1 MEKQEL
7 NNEISVEYNI
17 GLETLGLSDELLT
30 GLRGQ
35 DIEGFS
41 QFQADVFKA
50 TTKEK
55 SGFIQC
61 EIRADRVLALGLPIL
76 AKLSEPTTE
85 PGAPQALLLTPTR
98 EMAKKINRSIEHLA
112 ECRELNLVSVYGG
125 VSVGRQAA
133 ALENPVDVV
142 IGTPGRLLDHHG
154 RENLNFKQVRTV
166 FLDSADEMYGMG
178 FWKTVNELLTLVPE
192 GFELFT
198 FSNGLP
204 NEVAKTHTTY
214 AKDGVNLDFLKR
226 EVHLGDATHT
236 GILLDTEKE
245 HKEQLLALLEARA
258 SEKTIVYCENR
269 DEVMGVLSY
278 LRGAGLPVHALW
290 GHVRFRERE
299 RVKTGIEAG
308 TIKIL
313 VVTDIST
320 RDMDLGEFKLLI
332 NYMLPNFSSV
342 YAERIGRSAQE
353 HTVDSVLSFVQ
364 PEEKKA
370 AGALLK
376 ELKLKLGWEELPSEA
391 EVLASRSK
399 RILDELVEK
408 AAETEGE
415 EQVEIAKALIESAEP
430 AKVVSFLLHYYFS
443 QVQKERKRQARPV
456 QQAQPEKEGKVEGDE
471 AQDLDQRRRRKRRKS
486 TKLSEA
492 NMTSQSGRE
501 RKVEAA
507 PKPEEI
513 KLSAEAVAALKADG
527 LSQITV
533 NIGFEDG
540 FKGRGAVA
548 KKIAALAGLNDGIL
562 TELMSKRHHAVLA
575 AKQDIADLIMERVD
589 GAQIGKKVLVVEMEQ

>member
-7 NNEISVEYNI
+7 SEEIGIEYSI
-17 GLETLGLSDELLT
+17 GLESLGLSDDVLS

-35 DIEGFS
+35 EVEGFS
-41 QFQADVFKA
+41 QFQADVFNT

-55 SGFIQC
+55 AGFIQC
-61 EIRADRVLALGLPIL
+61 EMRADRVLALGLPL
-76 AKLSEPTTE
+76 LTKLSEPTTE
-85 PGAPQALLLTPTR
+85 PGSPQALLLTPTR
-98 EMAKKINRSIEHLA
+98 EMAKKINRTIENLA
-112 ECRELNLVSVYGG
+112 EGQELNLVSVYGG

-133 ALENPVDVV
+133 ALENPVDIV

-154 RENLNFKQVRTV
+154 RENLNFKQVRTI

-178 FWKTVNELLTLVPE
+178 FWKTVNELLALVPE

-204 NEVAKTHTTY
+204 NEVAKTHALY
-214 AKDGVNLDFLKR
+214 AKEGVNLDFLKR
-226 EVHLGDATHT
+226 EVHLGDASHA

-245 HKEQLLALLEARA
+245 HKAQLLALLEARA
-258 SEKTIVYCENR
+258 GEKTIVYCENR
-269 DEVMGVLSY
+269 DEVMDVLSY
-278 LRGAGLPVHALW
+278 LRGAGMPVHALW

-299 RVKTGIEAG
+299 RVKVGIEAG

-320 RDMDLGEFKLLI
+320 RDMDLGEFKHLI
-332 NYMLPNFSSV
+332 HYTLPNFSSV
-342 YAERIGRSAQE
+342 YSERVGRTSQD
-353 HTVDSVLSFVQ
+353 HTVESVLSFVQ
-364 PEEKKA
+364 PEGKKEA
-370 AGALLK
+370 QALLK
-376 ELKLKLGWEELPSEA
+376 ELKLKLTWEDLPSEA
-391 EVLASRSK
+391 EVLASRTK

-408 AAETEGE
+408 AVKTEGD
-415 EQVEIAKALIESAEP
+415 EQIEVAKALIESDEP

-443 QVQKERKRQARPV
+443 QVQKERKKQARPPR
-456 QQAQPEKEGKVEGDE
+456 QQLEAKEESSQGDDE
-471 AQDLDQRRRRKRRKS
+471 QGHDRKRRRKRRKG

-492 NMTSQSGRE
+492 NMSSQGGRE

-507 PKPEEI
+507 AKLEQV
-513 KLSAEAVAALKADG
+513 KLSDEEVASLKAEG

-562 TELMSKRHHAVLA
+562 KELMSKRHHAVLA